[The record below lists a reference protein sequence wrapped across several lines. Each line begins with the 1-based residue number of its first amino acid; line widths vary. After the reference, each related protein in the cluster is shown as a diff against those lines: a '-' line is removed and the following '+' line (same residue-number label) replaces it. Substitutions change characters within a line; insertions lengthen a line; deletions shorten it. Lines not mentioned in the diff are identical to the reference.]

1 MSVADFEIESYSEPL
16 DLFSTSASV
25 ALVLRSNLRCE
36 YNAPF
41 FAFKRGGLHYGV
53 VQGCCNHWE
62 CIRCG
67 QMVAKKHYGR
77 IVEGARQ
84 IQKTNPMYFITITC
98 RGLELTPKEALAQ
111 YGKWTHRFLRTCQ
124 QRHTRHGGAWFYAQV
139 TEAQKRG
146 HPHSHILTTFSPHDL
161 VEGVKLDWRTDANG
175 SKSSDNIECLR
186 SDWLQE
192 MVQKAGLGEQ
202 YDISVVEEVEGA
214 ARYVAKYLFKDSQ
227 FGTHFPKGW
236 KRVRYSRNWP
246 KNEREK
252 TDAFVLLS
260 ADDWRHLASV
270 ASVVDAENGSC
281 AEEAQWMLRGHD
293 VIVNVRQPEKV
304 DKSTKE
310 PYAGRSSNANQ
321 HLQ

>member
-1 MSVADFEIESYSEPL
+1 MSVVDWEIERYSEPL

-36 YNAPF
+36 YGAPY
-41 FAFKRGGLHYGV
+41 FAFKRGGGHYGI

-67 QMVAKKHYGR
+67 EMVAKKHYGR

-84 IQKTNPMYFITITC
+84 IQKTNPLYFITITC
-98 RGLELTPKEALAQ
+98 RGLELSASEALAQ

-124 QRHTRHGGAWFYAQV
+124 QRHTRHGGVWFYAQV

-161 VEGVKLDWRTDANG
+161 VEGCKENWITGNDGRGHLEYVDA
-175 SKSSDNIECLR
+175 LR
-186 SDWLQE
+186 SDWVQE

-236 KRVRYSRNWP
+236 KRVRYSQNWP

-260 ADDWRHLASV
+260 NDDWRHLATLAV
-270 ASVVDAENGSC
+270 VVDVENDFS
-281 AEEAQWMLRGHD
+281 ADEARYFLQGND
-293 VIVNVRQPEKV
+293 VVVNVRRPEKV
-304 DKSTKE
+304 DKSTKKH
-310 PYAGRSSNANQ
+310 YAENVQAFVQR
-321 HLQ
+321 

>member
-1 MSVADFEIESYSEPL
+1 MSGGDFEIEQYSEPL

-25 ALVLRSNLRCE
+25 ALVLPSFARCQ
-36 YNAPF
+36 YGAPY
-41 FAFKRGGLHYGV
+41 FAFQRGGKHYAV

-62 CIRCG
+62 CQRCG
-67 QMVAKKHYGR
+67 EMVAKRHYGR
-77 IVEGARQ
+77 IIEGSRQ
-84 IQKTNPMYFITITC
+84 ISKESELYFITVTC
-98 RGLELTPKEALAQ
+98 RGLDCSVEEAFKN

-124 QRHTRHGGAWFYAQV
+124 QRHVRHGGQWFYAQV

-161 VEGVKLDWRTDANG
+161 VDGCKSDWVTSPSGVRRELYVEA
-175 SKSSDNIECLR
+175 LR

-192 MVQKAGLGEQ
+192 MVCKAGLGEQ

-236 KRVRYSRNWP
+236 KRVRYSQSWP
-246 KNEREK
+246 KLERKK

-260 ADDWRHLASV
+260 RDDWYHLASL
-270 ASVVDAENGSC
+270 ALVVDAERGDAADTARYFLS
-281 AEEAQWMLRGHD
+281 GHD
-293 VIVNVRQPEKV
+293 VFLDVIEPKV
-304 DKSTKE
+304 VDMSSKRLYAE
-310 PYAGRSSNANQ
+310 PASQFVQ
-321 HLQ
+321 H